1 MLPLPGELFM
11 GFIVGGMLLL
21 LIAAVLEALWDFG
34 RHVKPE
40 LRPAFLQ
47 SSWRHVILAG
57 CILLLLIGGVLLFV
71 ADVRVGLGGIVVYFL
86 LLPFVVGSR
95 VRRRFLP
102 PWDDLKDK
110 LTKEGYTEQTYWR
123 RGDWWKAG
131 SKSKPG
137 AESNSKSRE

>member
-1 MLPLPGELFM
+1 M

-34 RHVKPE
+34 RHVKPA

-47 SSWRHVILAG
+47 SSWRHVILVG
-57 CILLLLIGGVLLFV
+57 CVILLLVGGALLFV
-71 ADVRVGLGGIVVYFL
+71 ADVRVGLGAIVVYFL

-102 PWDDLKDK
+102 PWDDLKAE
-110 LTKEGYTEQTYWR
+110 LTKQGYTEQTYWR
-123 RGDWWKAG
+123 RGDWWKATSG
-131 SKSKPG
+131 SKPS
-137 AESNSKSRE
+137 AESDSKSGE